1 MILNLDQ
8 ATTNGLENP
17 VGNCLIFIML
27 LVSFYLRWISGIQP
41 SGGTDLASVFRN
53 CAKPSEVDLDSLA
66 KTYGFTHS
74 SCYRIDSGGSADIFL
89 LLDIEIQ
96 SSVHDTS

>member
-8 ATTNGLENP
+8 ATTNDLESS
-17 VGNCLIFIML
+17 VGNCLIFVMF
-27 LVSFYLRWISGIQP
+27 LVSFYSMRQGRTSRLRWISCIQP

-53 CAKPSEVDLDSLA
+53 CAKTSEVDLDSMA

-74 SCYRIDSGGSADIFL
+74 SCYRIDSGGSAGYFF
-89 LLDIEIQ
+89 
-96 SSVHDTS
+96 